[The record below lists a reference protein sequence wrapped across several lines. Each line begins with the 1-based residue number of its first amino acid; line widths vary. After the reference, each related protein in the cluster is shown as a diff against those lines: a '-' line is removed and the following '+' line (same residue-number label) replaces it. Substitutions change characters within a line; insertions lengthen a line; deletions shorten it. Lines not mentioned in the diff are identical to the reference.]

1 MTDALGVSFDTH
13 IGHDFIEDAESRF
26 EFYHTVESRIPFD
39 LEYFNKITQGGLPK
53 KTLNKMAKVYHKQ
66 NFNQEVAEHEEFES
80 LYEEITQAK
89 WFILYLTLFQK
100 KIKII

>member
-1 MTDALGVSFDTH
+1 MGVSSPADREKIRKMLSEISSSFTR
-13 IGHDFIEDAESRF
+13 IEAER
-26 EFYHTVESRIPFD
+26 D
-39 LEYFNKITQGGLPK
+39 LIRETIKEMSDQFQLPK

-89 WFILYLTLFQK
+89 
-100 KIKII
+100 